1 MPGSKPDMLLA
12 DSVTAD
18 HIRAAAERLDGIA
31 NRTPIHT
38 SRTINQ
44 LTGAEVFFK
53 CENFQRIGAFKFRGA
68 YNALSKLSDEQR
80 SRGVLTYSSGNHAQA
95 VALSSSLLGIR
106 AVIVMPS
113 DAPRVK
119 LSATRGYLG
128 KKSELLQYDKH
139 EITREELGAKIA
151 NEQGLTIIPPYDHP
165 DVIAGQGTVAL
176 ELFEDVGELDRL
188 YVCVGGGGLLSGC
201 AVIAKAECPV
211 CRVIGV
217 EPELANDACR
227 SFSDGLLHTVSNPET
242 IADGARTPS
251 LGRYTFPLV
260 MQNVDEMMDVS
271 DSNIIETMRLVWER
285 MKLVIEPTGA
295 LALSGLLKHAR
306 DAEGLRIGVVISGG
320 NVDLASLSSIFDGA

>member
-1 MPGSKPDMLLA
+1 M
-12 DSVTAD
+12 
-18 HIRAAAERLDGIA
+18 
-31 NRTPIHT
+31 
-38 SRTINQ
+38 
-44 LTGAEVFFK
+44 TGAEVFFK

-95 VALSSSLLGIR
+95 VALASSLLGIR

-119 LSATRGYLG
+119 LSATQGYLG
-128 KKSELLQYDKH
+128 ETSQVVQFDKH

-151 NEQGLTIIPPYDHP
+151 NEHGLTIIPPYDHP
-165 DVIAGQGTVAL
+165 GVIAGQGTVAL
-176 ELFEDVGELDRL
+176 ELFEEVGDLDRL

-201 AVIAKAECPV
+201 AVVAKAMCPV

-227 SFSDGLLHTVSNPET
+227 SFSEGLLHTVSNSAT

-251 LGRYTFPLV
+251 LGRFTFPLV

-271 DSNIIETMRLVWER
+271 ESAITDTMRLVWER

-306 DAEGLRIGVVISGG
+306 DAEGLRVGVVISGG
-320 NVDLASLSSIFDGA
+320 NVDIASLSSMFHGD